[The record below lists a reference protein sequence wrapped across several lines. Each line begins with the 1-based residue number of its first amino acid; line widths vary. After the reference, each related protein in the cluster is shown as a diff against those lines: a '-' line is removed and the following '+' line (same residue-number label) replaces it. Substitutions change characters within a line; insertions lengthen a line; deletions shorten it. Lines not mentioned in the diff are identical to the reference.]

1 MSTDA
6 EKDRFYENYEQIR
19 QFVIDG
25 TLLDG
30 DALLGLCDLFYNY
43 KTLKVVKTTIDK
55 EKCIEL
61 LANKQANLEVKKQA
75 LKQCK
80 QKAREL
86 AKYLIFLH
94 LSYKERLDKID
105 LYNSNEIKEYV
116 YLDRNDLDCLKSS
129 IKMQQSGKE
138 MNHAD
143 TNMQML
149 DLEKSLKE

>member
-1 MSTDA
+1 MSTDT
-6 EKDRFYENYEQIR
+6 EKDRFYENYAQIR

-43 KTLKVVKTTIDK
+43 KTLKVVKTTIDR

-94 LSYKERLDKID
+94 LLDD
-105 LYNSNEIKEYV
+105 ASDDEL
-116 YLDRNDLDCLKSS
+116 
-129 IKMQQSGKE
+129 
-138 MNHAD
+138 
-143 TNMQML
+143 
-149 DLEKSLKE
+149 

>member
-1 MSTDA
+1 MSTDT
-6 EKDRFYENYEQIR
+6 EKDRFYENYAQIR

-43 KTLKVVKTTIDK
+43 KTLKVLKTTIDK

-61 LANKQANLEVKKQA
+61 LANKQANLEMKKQA

-94 LSYKERLDKID
+94 LLDD
-105 LYNSNEIKEYV
+105 ASDDEL
-116 YLDRNDLDCLKSS
+116 
-129 IKMQQSGKE
+129 
-138 MNHAD
+138 
-143 TNMQML
+143 
-149 DLEKSLKE
+149 

>member
-1 MSTDA
+1 MSTDT
-6 EKDRFYENYEQIR
+6 EKDRFYENYAQIR

-43 KTLKVVKTTIDK
+43 KNLKVVKTTIDK

-94 LSYKERLDKID
+94 LLDD
-105 LYNSNEIKEYV
+105 ASDDEL
-116 YLDRNDLDCLKSS
+116 
-129 IKMQQSGKE
+129 
-138 MNHAD
+138 
-143 TNMQML
+143 
-149 DLEKSLKE
+149 

>member
-1 MSTDA
+1 MSTDT
-6 EKDRFYENYEQIR
+6 EKDRFYENYAQIR

-55 EKCIEL
+55 EKCTEL

-94 LSYKERLDKID
+94 LLDD
-105 LYNSNEIKEYV
+105 ASDDEL
-116 YLDRNDLDCLKSS
+116 
-129 IKMQQSGKE
+129 
-138 MNHAD
+138 
-143 TNMQML
+143 
-149 DLEKSLKE
+149 

>member
-1 MSTDA
+1 MSTDTQ
-6 EKDRFYENYEQIR
+6 KDRFYENYEQIR
-19 QFVIDG
+19 QFVMDG

-61 LANKQANLEVKKQA
+61 LANKQANLEVTKQA

-94 LSYKERLDKID
+94 LLDD
-105 LYNSNEIKEYV
+105 ASDDEL
-116 YLDRNDLDCLKSS
+116 
-129 IKMQQSGKE
+129 
-138 MNHAD
+138 
-143 TNMQML
+143 
-149 DLEKSLKE
+149 

>member
-6 EKDRFYENYEQIR
+6 EKDRFYESYEQIR

-61 LANKQANLEVKKQA
+61 LAQTTKQANLEVKKQA

-86 AKYLIFLH
+86 AKYLI
-94 LSYKERLDKID
+94 
-105 LYNSNEIKEYV
+105 
-116 YLDRNDLDCLKSS
+116 
-129 IKMQQSGKE
+129 
-138 MNHAD
+138 
-143 TNMQML
+143 
-149 DLEKSLKE
+149 SLQLPDDASDDEL

>member
-6 EKDRFYENYEQIR
+6 EKDRFYESYEQIR

-94 LSYKERLDKID
+94 LLDD
-105 LYNSNEIKEYV
+105 ASDDEL
-116 YLDRNDLDCLKSS
+116 
-129 IKMQQSGKE
+129 
-138 MNHAD
+138 
-143 TNMQML
+143 
-149 DLEKSLKE
+149 

>member
-1 MSTDA
+1 MSTDT
-6 EKDRFYENYEQIR
+6 EKDRFYENYAQIR

-43 KTLKVVKTTIDK
+43 ETLKVVKTTIDK

-94 LSYKERLDKID
+94 LLDD
-105 LYNSNEIKEYV
+105 ASDDEL
-116 YLDRNDLDCLKSS
+116 
-129 IKMQQSGKE
+129 
-138 MNHAD
+138 
-143 TNMQML
+143 
-149 DLEKSLKE
+149 

>member
-1 MSTDA
+1 MSTDT
-6 EKDRFYENYEQIR
+6 EKDRFYENYAQIR

-55 EKCIEL
+55 EKSIEL

-94 LSYKERLDKID
+94 LLDD
-105 LYNSNEIKEYV
+105 ASDDEL
-116 YLDRNDLDCLKSS
+116 
-129 IKMQQSGKE
+129 
-138 MNHAD
+138 
-143 TNMQML
+143 
-149 DLEKSLKE
+149 

>member
-1 MSTDA
+1 MSTDT
-6 EKDRFYENYEQIR
+6 EKDRFYENYAQIR

-61 LANKQANLEVKKQA
+61 LANKQANLQVKKQA

-94 LSYKERLDKID
+94 LLDD
-105 LYNSNEIKEYV
+105 VSDDEL
-116 YLDRNDLDCLKSS
+116 
-129 IKMQQSGKE
+129 
-138 MNHAD
+138 
-143 TNMQML
+143 
-149 DLEKSLKE
+149 

>member
-1 MSTDA
+1 MSTDT

-43 KTLKVVKTTIDK
+43 TTLKVVKTTTDK

-80 QKAREL
+80 QKAKEL
-86 AKYLIFLH
+86 AKYLIFLP
-94 LSYKERLDKID
+94 LLDNARD
-105 LYNSNEIKEYV
+105 DEL
-116 YLDRNDLDCLKSS
+116 
-129 IKMQQSGKE
+129 
-138 MNHAD
+138 
-143 TNMQML
+143 
-149 DLEKSLKE
+149 

>member
-1 MSTDA
+1 MSTDT
-6 EKDRFYENYEQIR
+6 EKERFYENYAQIR

-25 TLLDG
+25 MLLDR

-43 KTLKVVKTTIDK
+43 TILKVVKTTIDK

-86 AKYLIFLH
+86 TKYLIFLH
-94 LSYKERLDKID
+94 LLDD
-105 LYNSNEIKEYV
+105 ASDDEL
-116 YLDRNDLDCLKSS
+116 
-129 IKMQQSGKE
+129 
-138 MNHAD
+138 
-143 TNMQML
+143 
-149 DLEKSLKE
+149 

>member
-1 MSTDA
+1 MSTDT
-6 EKDRFYENYEQIR
+6 EKDRFYENYAQIR

-55 EKCIEL
+55 EKCIGL

-94 LSYKERLDKID
+94 LLDD
-105 LYNSNEIKEYV
+105 ASDDEL
-116 YLDRNDLDCLKSS
+116 
-129 IKMQQSGKE
+129 
-138 MNHAD
+138 
-143 TNMQML
+143 
-149 DLEKSLKE
+149 

>member
-1 MSTDA
+1 MSTDT
-6 EKDRFYENYEQIR
+6 EKDRFYENYAQIR

-43 KTLKVVKTTIDK
+43 KTLKVLKTTIDK

-94 LSYKERLDKID
+94 LLDNASD
-105 LYNSNEIKEYV
+105 DEL
-116 YLDRNDLDCLKSS
+116 
-129 IKMQQSGKE
+129 
-138 MNHAD
+138 
-143 TNMQML
+143 
-149 DLEKSLKE
+149 

>member
-1 MSTDA
+1 MSTDT
-6 EKDRFYENYEQIR
+6 EKDRFYKNYAQIR

-94 LSYKERLDKID
+94 LLDD
-105 LYNSNEIKEYV
+105 ASDDEL
-116 YLDRNDLDCLKSS
+116 
-129 IKMQQSGKE
+129 
-138 MNHAD
+138 
-143 TNMQML
+143 
-149 DLEKSLKE
+149 

>member
-1 MSTDA
+1 MSTDT
-6 EKDRFYENYEQIR
+6 EKDRFYENYAQIR

-30 DALLGLCDLFYNY
+30 DALLGLCDLSYNY

-80 QKAREL
+80 QKAKEL
-86 AKYLIFLH
+86 AKCLIFLH
-94 LSYKERLDKID
+94 LLDD
-105 LYNSNEIKEYV
+105 ASDDEL
-116 YLDRNDLDCLKSS
+116 
-129 IKMQQSGKE
+129 
-138 MNHAD
+138 
-143 TNMQML
+143 
-149 DLEKSLKE
+149 

>member
-1 MSTDA
+1 MSTDT
-6 EKDRFYENYEQIR
+6 EKHRFYENYAQIR

-94 LSYKERLDKID
+94 LLDD
-105 LYNSNEIKEYV
+105 ASDDEL
-116 YLDRNDLDCLKSS
+116 
-129 IKMQQSGKE
+129 
-138 MNHAD
+138 
-143 TNMQML
+143 
-149 DLEKSLKE
+149 

>member
-1 MSTDA
+1 MSTDT
-6 EKDRFYENYEQIR
+6 EKDRFYENYAQIR

-30 DALLGLCDLFYNY
+30 DALLGLRDLFYNY

-94 LSYKERLDKID
+94 LLDD
-105 LYNSNEIKEYV
+105 ASDDEL
-116 YLDRNDLDCLKSS
+116 
-129 IKMQQSGKE
+129 
-138 MNHAD
+138 
-143 TNMQML
+143 
-149 DLEKSLKE
+149 

>member
-1 MSTDA
+1 MSTDT
-6 EKDRFYENYEQIR
+6 EKDRFYENYAQIR

-55 EKCIEL
+55 EKCIEPW
-61 LANKQANLEVKKQA
+61 ANKQANLEVKKQA

-94 LSYKERLDKID
+94 LLDD
-105 LYNSNEIKEYV
+105 ASDDEL
-116 YLDRNDLDCLKSS
+116 
-129 IKMQQSGKE
+129 
-138 MNHAD
+138 
-143 TNMQML
+143 
-149 DLEKSLKE
+149 

>member
-1 MSTDA
+1 MSTDT
-6 EKDRFYENYEQIR
+6 EKDRFYENYAQIR

-43 KTLKVVKTTIDK
+43 KTLKVLKTTIDK

-94 LSYKERLDKID
+94 LLDD
-105 LYNSNEIKEYV
+105 ASDDEL
-116 YLDRNDLDCLKSS
+116 
-129 IKMQQSGKE
+129 
-138 MNHAD
+138 
-143 TNMQML
+143 
-149 DLEKSLKE
+149 

>member
-1 MSTDA
+1 MSTDT
-6 EKDRFYENYEQIR
+6 EKDRFYENYAQIR

-55 EKCIEL
+55 EKSIEL

-94 LSYKERLDKID
+94 LLDNASD
-105 LYNSNEIKEYV
+105 DEL
-116 YLDRNDLDCLKSS
+116 
-129 IKMQQSGKE
+129 
-138 MNHAD
+138 
-143 TNMQML
+143 
-149 DLEKSLKE
+149 

>member
-1 MSTDA
+1 MSTDT
-6 EKDRFYENYEQIR
+6 EKDRFYENYAQIR

-94 LSYKERLDKID
+94 LLDD
-105 LYNSNEIKEYV
+105 ASDDEL
-116 YLDRNDLDCLKSS
+116 
-129 IKMQQSGKE
+129 
-138 MNHAD
+138 
-143 TNMQML
+143 
-149 DLEKSLKE
+149 

>member
-1 MSTDA
+1 MSTDT
-6 EKDRFYENYEQIR
+6 EKDRFYENYAQIR

-30 DALLGLCDLFYNY
+30 DALLELCDLFYNY

-94 LSYKERLDKID
+94 LLDD
-105 LYNSNEIKEYV
+105 ASDDEL
-116 YLDRNDLDCLKSS
+116 
-129 IKMQQSGKE
+129 
-138 MNHAD
+138 
-143 TNMQML
+143 
-149 DLEKSLKE
+149 

>member
-1 MSTDA
+1 MSTDT
-6 EKDRFYENYEQIR
+6 EKDRFYENYAQIR
-19 QFVIDG
+19 QFVIDV

-94 LSYKERLDKID
+94 LLDD
-105 LYNSNEIKEYV
+105 ASDDEL
-116 YLDRNDLDCLKSS
+116 
-129 IKMQQSGKE
+129 
-138 MNHAD
+138 
-143 TNMQML
+143 
-149 DLEKSLKE
+149 

>member
-1 MSTDA
+1 MSTDT
-6 EKDRFYENYEQIR
+6 EKDRFYKNYAQIR

-30 DALLGLCDLFYNY
+30 DALLGLCDLFYKY

-94 LSYKERLDKID
+94 LLDD
-105 LYNSNEIKEYV
+105 ASDDEL
-116 YLDRNDLDCLKSS
+116 
-129 IKMQQSGKE
+129 
-138 MNHAD
+138 
-143 TNMQML
+143 
-149 DLEKSLKE
+149 

>member
-1 MSTDA
+1 MAKSHIRQKGKYGSIDEQGSST
-6 EKDRFYENYEQIR
+6 KDRDLLQDK

-30 DALLGLCDLFYNY
+30 DALLGLSDLFYNY
-43 KTLKVVKTTIDK
+43 KTLKVVKTTTDK
-55 EKCIEL
+55 EKCKEL

-94 LSYKERLDKID
+94 LLDNVSD
-105 LYNSNEIKEYV
+105 
-116 YLDRNDLDCLKSS
+116 NDL
-129 IKMQQSGKE
+129 
-138 MNHAD
+138 
-143 TNMQML
+143 
-149 DLEKSLKE
+149 

>member
-1 MSTDA
+1 MSTDT
-6 EKDRFYENYEQIR
+6 EKDRFYENYAQIR
-19 QFVIDG
+19 QFVIDV

-55 EKCIEL
+55 EKCIGL

-94 LSYKERLDKID
+94 LLDD
-105 LYNSNEIKEYV
+105 ASDDEL
-116 YLDRNDLDCLKSS
+116 
-129 IKMQQSGKE
+129 
-138 MNHAD
+138 
-143 TNMQML
+143 
-149 DLEKSLKE
+149 

>member
-1 MSTDA
+1 MSTDT
-6 EKDRFYENYEQIR
+6 EKDRFYENYAQIR

-80 QKAREL
+80 QKQE
-86 AKYLIFLH
+86 
-94 LSYKERLDKID
+94 
-105 LYNSNEIKEYV
+105 NWQ
-116 YLDRNDLDCLKSS
+116 S
-129 IKMQQSGKE
+129 ISFFCIC
-138 MNHAD
+138 
-143 TNMQML
+143 
-149 DLEKSLKE
+149 

>member
-1 MSTDA
+1 MSTDT
-6 EKDRFYENYEQIR
+6 EKDRFYENYAQIR

-94 LSYKERLDKID
+94 LLDNASD
-105 LYNSNEIKEYV
+105 DEL
-116 YLDRNDLDCLKSS
+116 
-129 IKMQQSGKE
+129 
-138 MNHAD
+138 
-143 TNMQML
+143 
-149 DLEKSLKE
+149 

>member
-1 MSTDA
+1 MSTDT
-6 EKDRFYENYEQIR
+6 EKDRFYENYAQIR

-30 DALLGLCDLFYNY
+30 DALLGLFDLFYNY

-86 AKYLIFLH
+86 PKYLIFLH
-94 LSYKERLDKID
+94 LLDD
-105 LYNSNEIKEYV
+105 ASDDEL
-116 YLDRNDLDCLKSS
+116 
-129 IKMQQSGKE
+129 
-138 MNHAD
+138 
-143 TNMQML
+143 
-149 DLEKSLKE
+149 

>member
-1 MSTDA
+1 MSTDT
-6 EKDRFYENYEQIR
+6 EKDRFYENYAQIR

-30 DALLGLCDLFYNY
+30 DALLGLCDVFYNY

-94 LSYKERLDKID
+94 LLDD
-105 LYNSNEIKEYV
+105 ASDDEL
-116 YLDRNDLDCLKSS
+116 
-129 IKMQQSGKE
+129 
-138 MNHAD
+138 
-143 TNMQML
+143 
-149 DLEKSLKE
+149 

>member
-1 MSTDA
+1 MSTDT
-6 EKDRFYENYEQIR
+6 EKDRFYENYAQIR

-94 LSYKERLDKID
+94 SASR
-105 LYNSNEIKEYV
+105 
-116 YLDRNDLDCLKSS
+116 
-129 IKMQQSGKE
+129 
-138 MNHAD
+138 
-143 TNMQML
+143 
-149 DLEKSLKE
+149 

>member
-6 EKDRFYENYEQIR
+6 ENDRFYESYEQIR
-19 QFVIDG
+19 HFVIDG

-94 LSYKERLDKID
+94 LLDD
-105 LYNSNEIKEYV
+105 ASDDEL
-116 YLDRNDLDCLKSS
+116 
-129 IKMQQSGKE
+129 
-138 MNHAD
+138 
-143 TNMQML
+143 
-149 DLEKSLKE
+149 

>member
-1 MSTDA
+1 MSTDT
-6 EKDRFYENYEQIR
+6 EKDRFYENYAQIR

-30 DALLGLCDLFYNY
+30 DALLGLCDLFYKY

-80 QKAREL
+80 QKAKEL
-86 AKYLIFLH
+86 AKCLIFLH
-94 LSYKERLDKID
+94 LLDD
-105 LYNSNEIKEYV
+105 ASDDEL
-116 YLDRNDLDCLKSS
+116 
-129 IKMQQSGKE
+129 
-138 MNHAD
+138 
-143 TNMQML
+143 
-149 DLEKSLKE
+149 

>member
-6 EKDRFYENYEQIR
+6 EKDRFYESYEQIR

-43 KTLKVVKTTIDK
+43 KTLKVVKTT
-55 EKCIEL
+55 
-61 LANKQANLEVKKQA
+61 KQANLEVKKQA

-86 AKYLIFLH
+86 AKYLISLH
-94 LSYKERLDKID
+94 LPDDASDDEL
-105 LYNSNEIKEYV
+105 
-116 YLDRNDLDCLKSS
+116 
-129 IKMQQSGKE
+129 
-138 MNHAD
+138 
-143 TNMQML
+143 
-149 DLEKSLKE
+149 